1 MSESSIPQLCIET
14 DLGQALAAGAA
25 IANPRKNP
33 GMDGE
38 HFVVVPDGFKV
49 RPLPSLE
56 IPKRPKGLVRLRDA
70 ASFTRYFNEH
80 KVPRSRIY
88 ALLQPAKF
96 LAVFDDFE
104 GSMRGETLDIDVD
117 SQADWRE
124 FRAVFDVPASTEW
137 TTWTGAHKKA
147 MTQTEFAEFLLD
159 NMPDVVKPSGSELYD
174 AALSFEA
181 STSGSFVATQRL
193 QDGSHNLQW
202 KADNN
207 SAGTVKLPEF
217 IGLSIPVFE
226 NEAPVPI
233 DARLRYRVTN
243 GSLKIWFELVRPHK
257 VLEQAFRDVWAR
269 IETGA
274 GVAILLGSPE

>member
-1 MSESSIPQLCIET
+1 MNSEILSPILESESGQL
-14 DLGQALAAGAA
+14 LSAGAA
-25 IANPRKNP
+25 LAQPRKNP
-33 GMDGE
+33 ENDGRSYAVIPE
-38 HFVVVPDGFKV
+38 GF
-49 RPLPSLE
+49 RIADLPVLAV
-56 IPKRPKGLVRLRDA
+56 PKRPKGLVRLRDA
-70 ASFTRYFNEH
+70 ASFTRYFVEH

-104 GSMRGETLDIDVD
+104 GSTRGDKVDIDVD

-124 FRAVFDVPASTEW
+124 FRAVFDVPASNEW

-159 NMPDVVKPSGSELYD
+159 NMPDVVNPSGSELYD

-226 NEAPVPI
+226 NESPVPLQ
-233 DARLRYRVTN
+233 ARLRYRVTN
-243 GSLKIWFELVRPHK
+243 GALKIWFELVRPHK
-257 VLEQAFRDVWAR
+257 VLEQAFRDVWSR
-269 IETGA
+269 IEAGA
-274 GVAILLGSPE
+274 GVPILLGSPE